1 MPAPSM
7 GEGKGESMSNT
18 GLLVGWTRAFPGKE
32 KVALG
37 KFGEFTQ
44 YVAKLHAEK
53 QIDSY
58 EPVLLRPHGG
68 DLNGF
73 FLLRA
78 DVARIAVLRQSDQW
92 KDWEVTGAML
102 LEGFGVIEC
111 SLADNVG
118 DMIARIAKQV

>member
-1 MPAPSM
+1 M
-7 GEGKGESMSNT
+7 GETMSNS
-18 GLLVGWTRAFPGKE
+18 GLLVGWSRAQSGKE

-44 YVAKLHAEK
+44 YVAKLQAEK
-53 QIDSY
+53 QIDSF

-78 DVARIAVLRQSDQW
+78 DVARLAVLRQSDQW

-102 LEGFGVIEC
+102 LDGFGVIEC
-111 SLADNVG
+111 SLADNVADTIG
-118 DMIARIAKQV
+118 RIAKQV